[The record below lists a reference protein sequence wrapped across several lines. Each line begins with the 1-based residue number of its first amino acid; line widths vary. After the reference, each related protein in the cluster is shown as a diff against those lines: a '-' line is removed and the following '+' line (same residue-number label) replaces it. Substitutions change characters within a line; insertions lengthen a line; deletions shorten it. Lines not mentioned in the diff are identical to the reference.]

1 MIGMYGRAPPSPD
14 ASSTEVVRAALWPEK
29 SPPPRGLVSA
39 VFTFGSAVFTRLRPV
54 FTRSRPKKK
63 WSPNFGYCGG
73 SKGDPPGNSRFED
86 TNRLGWAT
94 AAGQTRQ
101 ASAKSDGLASS
112 PPQKASGGGASA
124 RSAPWSLAPARSVA
138 PSRTLRPQPAP
149 AALGPP
155 PSAARRAT
163 TTNPRQTPQDHRTR
177 CARCRPRTLETRR
190 TSTGATACRCPS
202 FRRVPTRRGWRSRRW
217 TRAAVEAVL
226 RRFGRSPPYFKRGRI
241 CPVAIA
247 ALGPS
252 ISGQTRTS
260 WPTGGVRD
268 DHARAQTHL
277 HSYCTYRSAPRI
289 HTQRTSNNKRKNNA
303 ISGFKKN
310 ICMGRC
316 VCSIAGN
323 RTHGCR

>member
-39 VFTFGSAVFTRLRPV
+39 VFTLGSAVFTRLRPQ
-54 FTRSRPKKK
+54 KK
-63 WSPNFGYCGG
+63 WSQPFSLGRGPKKSG
-73 SKGDPPGNSRFED
+73 RQISAIAEVPKGIPRGIAVSKTRTD
-86 TNRLGWAT
+86 LAT

-190 TSTGATACRCPS
+190 TSTGATACRAAHTHKPRGKTAESMMRVREWRFFSPS
-202 FRRVPTRRGWRSRRW
+202 PARPRNR
-217 TRAAVEAVL
+217 
-226 RRFGRSPPYFKRGRI
+226 
-241 CPVAIA
+241 PVTTDDPAFSW
-247 ALGPS
+247 AL
-252 ISGQTRTS
+252 
-260 WPTGGVRD
+260 
-268 DHARAQTHL
+268 
-277 HSYCTYRSAPRI
+277 
-289 HTQRTSNNKRKNNA
+289 
-303 ISGFKKN
+303 
-310 ICMGRC
+310 
-316 VCSIAGN
+316 
-323 RTHGCR
+323 